1 MSVKI
6 NKLEIENVKRVRAL
20 TLEPGQNG
28 LTVIGGRN
36 GQGKTSVLDAIS
48 WALGGDRH
56 RPTQPQREGS
66 VVPPSIRVKL
76 SNGLLVERKGKNSA
90 LRVTD
95 PSGARYGQ
103 QLLDDFVTQLAL
115 DLPKFLHATPK
126 EKAQT
131 LLKVIGVG
139 DQLALLDKEEAEL
152 YSERLLTGR
161 IAQQKGAAARELPE
175 YPDAPRELIS
185 AAELIR
191 RQQDILA
198 RNGENARKRAMAEEL
213 TRAEEHQRAEVER
226 LQKALRSAEETLAKL
241 VEDLRVARLEALELR
256 DESTAELEK
265 SIAEIDEINRKV
277 RANLD
282 RDRAEAEAQEVSMR
296 YCELNAQIEKVRERR
311 RALLESAPLPL
322 PGLTVEK
329 GELLYNGFAW
339 DNLSGAEQLRVG
351 TAIVRAL
358 DPECGFVLLDRLEQ
372 MDMDT
377 LRDFGAWLESEGLQA
392 IATRVSTGEEC
403 QIIIEDGMALS
414 APEATQELPK
424 WKAGE
429 F

>member
-1 MSVKI
+1 MRK
-6 NKLEIENVKRVRAL
+6 KRW
-20 TLEPGQNG
+20 PNWW
-28 LTVIGGRN
+28 
-36 GQGKTSVLDAIS
+36 SD
-48 WALGGDRH
+48 
-56 RPTQPQREGS
+56 
-66 VVPPSIRVKL
+66 
-76 SNGLLVERKGKNSA
+76 LL
-90 LRVTD
+90 
-95 PSGARYGQ
+95 
-103 QLLDDFVTQLAL
+103 
-115 DLPKFLHATPK
+115 
-126 EKAQT
+126 
-131 LLKVIGVG
+131 
-139 DQLALLDKEEAEL
+139 
-152 YSERLLTGR
+152 
-161 IAQQKGAAARELPE
+161 
-175 YPDAPRELIS
+175 
-185 AAELIR
+185 
-191 RQQDILA
+191 
-198 RNGENARKRAMAEEL
+198 
-213 TRAEEHQRAEVER
+213 
-226 LQKALRSAEETLAKL
+226 
-241 VEDLRVARLEALELR
+241 VARLDALELR

-282 RDRAEAEAQEVSMR
+282 HDRAEAEAQEVSMR

-372 MDMDT
+372 MDLDT

-414 APEATQELPK
+414 APEATQEPPK

>member
-226 LQKALRSAEETLAKL
+226 LQKALRGAEEALTKL
-241 VEDLRVARLEALELR
+241 VEDLRVARLDALELR

-265 SIAEIDEINRKV
+265 SIAEVDEINRKV

-282 RDRAEAEAQEVSMR
+282 RDRAEAEAQEASMR
-296 YCELNAQIEKVRERR
+296 YCELNAQIEKVHERR

-339 DNLSGAEQLRVG
+339 DNLSGAEQLHVG

-372 MDMDT
+372 MDLDT

-414 APEATQELPK
+414 APEATQEPPK

>member
-95 PSGARYGQ
+95 PSGTRYGQ

-152 YSERLLTGR
+152 YSERLSPVASPSR
-161 IAQQKGAAARELPE
+161 R
-175 YPDAPRELIS
+175 AP
-185 AAELIR
+185 
-191 RQQDILA
+191 
-198 RNGENARKRAMAEEL
+198 
-213 TRAEEHQRAEVER
+213 QRA
-226 LQKALRSAEETLAKL
+226 
-241 VEDLRVARLEALELR
+241 
-256 DESTAELEK
+256 
-265 SIAEIDEINRKV
+265 NCP
-277 RANLD
+277 N
-282 RDRAEAEAQEVSMR
+282 
-296 YCELNAQIEKVRERR
+296 
-311 RALLESAPLPL
+311 
-322 PGLTVEK
+322 
-329 GELLYNGFAW
+329 
-339 DNLSGAEQLRVG
+339 
-351 TAIVRAL
+351 
-358 DPECGFVLLDRLEQ
+358 
-372 MDMDT
+372 
-377 LRDFGAWLESEGLQA
+377 
-392 IATRVSTGEEC
+392 TRTRPAS
-403 QIIIEDGMALS
+403 
-414 APEATQELPK
+414 
-424 WKAGE
+424 
-429 F
+429 

>member
-20 TLEPGQNG
+20 TLEPGASG
-28 LTVIGGRN
+28 LTVVGGRN
-36 GQGKTSVLDAIS
+36 GQGKTSVLDAIA
-48 WALGGDRH
+48 WALGGDRY

-66 VVPPSIRVKL
+66 VVPPSIRVRL
-76 SNGLLVERKGKNSA
+76 SNGLLVERKGKNST
-90 LRVTD
+90 LKVTD
-95 PSGARYGQ
+95 PTGTRYGQ

-115 DLPKFLHATPK
+115 DLPKFLQATPK

-139 DQLALLDKEEAEL
+139 DQLDLLDREEAEL

-185 AAELIR
+185 AAELIH
-191 RQQDILA
+191 RQQNILA
-198 RNGENARKRAMAEEL
+198 RNGENARKRARTDEL
-213 TRAEEHQRAEVER
+213 ARAEEYQRAEVAR
-226 LQKALRSAEETLAKL
+226 LQKALEKAEATLAVL
-241 VEDLRVARLEALELR
+241 VEDLRIARRDALELR
-256 DESTAELEK
+256 DESTAELEE
-265 SIAEIDEINRKV
+265 SILQIDEINRKV

-282 RDRAEAEAQEVSMR
+282 RDRAEAEAQEASMR
-296 YCELNAQIEKVRERR
+296 YCELNAQIEKLRERR
-311 RALLESAPLPL
+311 RALLESASLPL

-329 GELLYNGFAW
+329 GELRYNGFAW

-358 DPECGFVLLDRLEQ
+358 NPRCGFVLLDKLEQ
-372 MDMDT
+372 MDVDT
-377 LRDFGAWLESEGLQA
+377 LRDFAAWLEGEGLQA

-403 QIIIEDGMALS
+403 QIIIEDGMAL
-414 APEATQELPK
+414 AGPPNERPK

>member
-6 NKLEIENVKRVRAL
+6 NKLEIENVKRVRTL

-48 WALGGDRH
+48 WALGGDRR

-139 DQLALLDKEEAEL
+139 DQLALLDKISIHSPRKGRDRPDFCGRV
-152 YSERLLTGR
+152 YTWTRLNWHCGRYEDGHIHGGNGTHTGDFWLTG
-161 IAQQKGAAARELPE
+161 AHGAM
-175 YPDAPRELIS
+175 
-185 AAELIR
+185 
-191 RQQDILA
+191 
-198 RNGENARKRAMAEEL
+198 MAC
-213 TRAEEHQRAEVER
+213 
-226 LQKALRSAEETLAKL
+226 
-241 VEDLRVARLEALELR
+241 
-256 DESTAELEK
+256 
-265 SIAEIDEINRKV
+265 I
-277 RANLD
+277 
-282 RDRAEAEAQEVSMR
+282 
-296 YCELNAQIEKVRERR
+296 
-311 RALLESAPLPL
+311 
-322 PGLTVEK
+322 
-329 GELLYNGFAW
+329 FA
-339 DNLSGAEQLRVG
+339 
-351 TAIVRAL
+351 
-358 DPECGFVLLDRLEQ
+358 
-372 MDMDT
+372 
-377 LRDFGAWLESEGLQA
+377 
-392 IATRVSTGEEC
+392 
-403 QIIIEDGMALS
+403 
-414 APEATQELPK
+414 
-424 WKAGE
+424 
-429 F
+429 